1 MFEYNRFPLRWEFF
15 LHSNQIKDCIFKQ
28 KEYKRLINPSYSSLS
43 LQPFTDYLLLE
54 KNYSTLT
61 INAYENDLKGFSSF
75 LEDEYETKDINQ
87 VNYSQIRSWI
97 VFLVEKELS
106 NRSIN
111 RKISSLNTY
120 YKFLLKTGDIT
131 LNPLAKHKAL
141 KTSKKVQVPFSEQE
155 IKTVLDDLE
164 FDNSFEGARDR
175 SIIELFYSTGIRRI
189 ELVDLKLTSVNFQ
202 NKTLKVLGKRN
213 KERIVP
219 LLESTVKSMQTYL
232 KFRAELSNVEDSS
245 FLFLTKK
252 GIKIYET
259 LVYRII
265 NDYFSKASSK
275 VKKSPHILRHSF
287 ATHLLNQGADLNAV
301 KELLGHSSLAATQ
314 VYTHNS
320 IAELKKVHVNAHPRS
335 KK

>member
-1 MFEYNRFPLRWEFF
+1 MAF
-15 LHSNQIKDCIFKQ
+15 
-28 KEYKRLINPSYSSLS
+28 
-43 LQPFTDYLLLE
+43 QPFTDYLLLE
-54 KNYSTLT
+54 KNYSKLT
-61 INAYENDLKGFSSF
+61 VNAYKNDLEDF
-75 LEDEYETKDINQ
+75 LKFVISEYETPSINK

-97 VFLVEKELS
+97 VTLVEKGLS

-111 RKISSLNTY
+111 RKVSALNTY
-120 YKFLLKTGDIT
+120 YKFLLKVGEIET
-131 LNPLAKHKAL
+131 NPLVKHKAL
-141 KTSKKVQVPFSEQE
+141 KTSKKIQVPFSEKE
-155 IKTVLDDLE
+155 IATVLDDLYFE
-164 FDNSFEGARDR
+164 NDFEGIRNKL
-175 SIIELFYSTGIRRI
+175 IIELFYSTGIRRI
-189 ELVDLKLTSVNFQ
+189 ELVELKLVSINFD

-219 LLESTVKSMQTYL
+219 LLESVLQTLKNYL
-232 KFRAELSNVEDSS
+232 KTREELDSIS
-245 FLFLTKK
+245 DKNHLFLTKK
-252 GIKIYET
+252 GVKIYET

-265 NDYFSKASSK
+265 NEYFSLASSK

-320 IAELKKVHVNAHPRS
+320 IAELKKVHVNTHPRS